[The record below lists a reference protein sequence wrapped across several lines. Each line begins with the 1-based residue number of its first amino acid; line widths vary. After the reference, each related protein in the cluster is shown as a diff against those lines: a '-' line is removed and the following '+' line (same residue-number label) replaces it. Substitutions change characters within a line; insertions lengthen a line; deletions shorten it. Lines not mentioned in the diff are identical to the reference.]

1 MKEKQFRRF
10 KVSMFQR
17 FKASE
22 YRVLL
27 SVH

>member
-1 MKEKQFRRF
+1 MKEKQFQRF